1 MLQSSL
7 LAAGGSISA
16 PYSSYVSFEISLMTH
31 VITGFKNKE
40 KYLTEH
46 ERTGLTTQMDVQA
59 LIWFNQSCG
68 GMLAGQ

>member
-1 MLQSSL
+1 MIQSSS

-16 PYSSYVSFEISLMTH
+16 PYSSYNSFKISLMTL

-40 KYLTEH
+40 TYFTEH
-46 ERTGLTTQMDVQA
+46 ERTDLTTQMDVQA